1 MLYRLIRHVIIDRD
15 RQPKEVWGIDR
26 PAANLPTVPSPKS
39 TDKDDPLRQEPC
51 SPLLTFQDGRFVT
64 WKGRTMSCKDDDTLD
79 TLIPKLRELMNSVD
93 HCVGPFKIKS
103 GPYGL
108 YMFKCQG
115 QGQGKGKPKFV
126 SIPSDTSYTTLTIE
140 GADALYKHC
149 CSIKKGKRG

>member
-64 WKGRTMSCKDDDTLD
+64 WDSIFEWFSEAESAGYTVLTGFK
-79 TLIPKLRELMNSVD
+79 KLSPYTQIVIR
-93 HCVGPFKIKS
+93 GP
-103 GPYGL
+103 
-108 YMFKCQG
+108 
-115 QGQGKGKPKFV
+115 
-126 SIPSDTSYTTLTIE
+126 
-140 GADALYKHC
+140 
-149 CSIKKGKRG
+149 